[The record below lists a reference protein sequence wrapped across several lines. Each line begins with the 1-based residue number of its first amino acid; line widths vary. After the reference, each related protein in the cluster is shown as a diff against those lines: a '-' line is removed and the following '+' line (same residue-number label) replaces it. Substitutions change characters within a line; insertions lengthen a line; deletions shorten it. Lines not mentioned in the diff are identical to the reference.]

1 MKKKVPSSSKP
12 AKAAPSTR
20 AARAPARPAAKTSAK
35 PTSAKKTSTKKTAT
49 KTTAATKNEPA
60 KRASSKAP
68 ATTSSRTSGGGRV
81 VGATAA
87 AEAPHRGA
95 PSSTV
100 AARAQALE
108 AVFTALGARDP
119 SRWARSHV
127 EDGVDQIGRF
137 VFLRALWGRVVRDGR
152 FLDKV
157 RKERSELTAVVERL
171 LLSGVDEGDLV
182 ALVRAMQVRLLVDA
196 CQIVDDPSD
205 NDEGVRWGL
214 WRMDKRG
221 LPLWQL
227 GDLRLDVLEVDPADD
242 V

>member
-1 MKKKVPSSSKP
+1 M
-12 AKAAPSTR
+12 
-20 AARAPARPAAKTSAK
+20 
-35 PTSAKKTSTKKTAT
+35 
-49 KTTAATKNEPA
+49 
-60 KRASSKAP
+60 
-68 ATTSSRTSGGGRV
+68 
-81 VGATAA
+81 
-87 AEAPHRGA
+87 
-95 PSSTV
+95 

-119 SRWARSHV
+119 ARWARSHV

-152 FLDKV
+152 FVDKV

-171 LLSGVDEGDLV
+171 LLAGVDEADVV

-227 GDLRLDVLEVDPADD
+227 GDLRLDLLEVDPADD

>member
-1 MKKKVPSSSKP
+1 M
-12 AKAAPSTR
+12 
-20 AARAPARPAAKTSAK
+20 
-35 PTSAKKTSTKKTAT
+35 
-49 KTTAATKNEPA
+49 
-60 KRASSKAP
+60 
-68 ATTSSRTSGGGRV
+68 
-81 VGATAA
+81 
-87 AEAPHRGA
+87 
-95 PSSTV
+95 

-119 SRWARSHV
+119 AHWARSHV
-127 EDGVDQIGRF
+127 EGGVDQIGRF

-157 RKERSELTAVVERL
+157 RKERTEFSYVVERL
-171 LLSGVDEGDLV
+171 LVAGVDEADLV
-182 ALVRAMQVRLLVDA
+182 ALVRAMQVRLLVDT